1 MDEVRVGFIGCGTH
15 ASMNLYPSLR
25 FTPARLVAVADLH
38 AERRDRIARAYNVE
52 RVYDDYV
59 KLLKAEQDL
68 DAVLVSGPPKLHY
81 AAAVAAME
89 RGLHVFCE
97 KPPAEDLAQ
106 AEEMLAV
113 SERTGRICMVGF
125 MKRFAQKYAMAKEIA
140 GREEFGRPTHLLLR
154 YSFKTGGHRR
164 GFLAGMGSH
173 AFDLARHFMGDF
185 RRVHAL
191 WGDPAQG
198 VTLTLSIEFAS
209 GATGVVV
216 MSSLASAVVERLELT
231 GEGAMVVVDDVAT
244 LEYYPRVETVW
255 QPAVKEVR
263 RPNMALQTPE
273 NSSLCLQG
281 YAGEV
286 RAFIEAVQ
294 SGTPPAVATIADGVA
309 MMRIVE
315 LLSGGESGSFEVQT
329 A

>member
-25 FTPARLVAVADLH
+25 FTPARLVAAADLH
-38 AERRDRIARAYNVE
+38 EERRERIGRVYNVP
-52 RVYDDYV
+52 RLYDDFV
-59 KLLKAEQDL
+59 KLLEEEPDL
-68 DAVLVSGPPKLHY
+68 DAVLISGPAKLHH

-89 RGLHVFCE
+89 LGLHVYCE
-97 KPPAEDLAQ
+97 KPPAEDLAAAQ
-106 AEEMLAV
+106 EMLEV
-113 SERTGRICMVGF
+113 SRRTGRICMVGF
-125 MKRFAQKYAMAKEIA
+125 MKRFAQKYAMAKEI
-140 GREEFGRPTHLLLR
+140 GEREEFGRPTHLFLR
-154 YSFKTGGHRR
+154 YSFKTGGRLR

-173 AFDLARHFMGDF
+173 AFDLARHFMGDW

-191 WGDPAQG
+191 WGDPDQG
-198 VTLTLSIEFAS
+198 TILTLSVEFVS
-209 GATGVVV
+209 GATGVIV
-216 MSSLASAVVERLELT
+216 MSSVAPGVVERLELT

-244 LEYYPRVETVW
+244 LEYYPRVDTVW
-255 QPAVKEVR
+255 KPLPKEVH

-273 NSSLCLQG
+273 NSSLYLQG

-286 RAFIEAVQ
+286 AAFIEAVRT
-294 SGTPPAVATIADGVA
+294 GTQPPVATIEDGVE

-315 LLSGGESGSFEVQT
+315 LLSGGESGSFEVK

>member
-25 FTPARLVAVADLH
+25 FTPARLVAAADLH
-38 AERRDRIARAYNVE
+38 AERRERIARVYNVE
-52 RVYDDYV
+52 RVYDDYG
-59 KLLKAEQDL
+59 KLLEAERDL
-68 DAVLVSGPPKLHY
+68 DAVLVSGPPALHH

-97 KPPAEDLAQ
+97 KPPSEDLAQ

-125 MKRFAQKYAMAKEIA
+125 MKRFAQKYAMAKEISE
-140 GREEFGRPTHLLLR
+140 REEFGRPSHLLLR
-154 YSFKTGGHRR
+154 YSFKTGGQRR

-173 AFDLARHFMGDF
+173 PFDLARHFMGDYV
-185 RRVHAL
+185 RVHAL
-191 WGDPAQG
+191 WSGAG
-198 VTLTLSIEFAS
+198 GGLTLTLSAEFAA
-209 GATGVVV
+209 GGTGVIV
-216 MSSLASAVVERLELT
+216 MTSLAPAVVERLELT
-231 GEGAMVVVDDVAT
+231 GEGAMIVVDDVAT

-273 NSSLCLQG
+273 NSGLFLQG

-286 RAFIEAVQ
+286 GAFIEAVRT
-294 SGTPPAVATIADGVA
+294 GTPPPCATIADGVE

-315 LLSGGESGSFEVQT
+315 LLSDGESGVFEVRP